1 MENEVAPIDGPKL
14 IIIEEENEQQETPEV
29 SMVGG
34 SVKKDSIHHDPSPDK
49 RIHSFEPQKIN

>member
-1 MENEVAPIDGPKL
+1 MEHEVAPIDSPEL

-34 SVKKDSIHHDPSPDK
+34 SVKKDSTHHERSPDK
-49 RIHSFEPQKIN
+49 RPAAFDPQKIN

>member
-1 MENEVAPIDGPKL
+1 MEHEVAPIDGPEL

-34 SVKKDSIHHDPSPDK
+34 SMKKESTHHDPSPDK
-49 RIHSFEPQKIN
+49 RLPTFDPQKIN

>member
-1 MENEVAPIDGPKL
+1 MEHEVAPIDGPEL

-34 SVKKDSIHHDPSPDK
+34 SVQKDSTHHERSPDK
-49 RIHSFEPQKIN
+49 RPATFDPQKIN